1 MIPDINTKIFPSMNV
16 IANKNAVST
25 NTIFFPPIDTIVI
38 ENINTKIFPIM
49 NMNMPIPSINMNTP
63 FFQSINSAFQNMN
76 NKLFKYVNNKLLVRY
91 SKKHRFNILYITG
104 GVAVSSALFYYFYW
118 NFPQI
123 SMDMFKTKDDSNDD
137 SKENDKQGKDTSMV
151 EVASYENKY
160 YDKYDEMESEDLD
173 EDYVKTLK
181 NNVLYEMTPKG
192 RIIMYY
198 DFEKESFTY
207 YCDTKDV
214 PYLYLETVARKY
226 ALTYHCKKIVVDIK
240 RELDTA
246 KETNIANDNKSK
258 ALALVD
264 TKKTDNLFA
273 SFKSYNRKGTGGS
286 KTMNKKFI
294 LRQNAN
300 RYSYSGKVNTYS
312 FLKRNEYKIEKPMD
326 KMDYETFKKLMA
338 KKN

>member
-1 MIPDINTKIFPSMNV
+1 
-16 IANKNAVST
+16 
-25 NTIFFPPIDTIVI
+25 
-38 ENINTKIFPIM
+38 
-49 NMNMPIPSINMNTP
+49 
-63 FFQSINSAFQNMN
+63 MN

-104 GVAVSSALFYYFYW
+104 GVAVSSALFYYLYS

-123 SMDMFKTKDDSNDD
+123 SMDIFKSKDGGKDNDKDD
-137 SKENDKQGKDTSMV
+137 SKENSDKSVV
-151 EVASYENKY
+151 EVESYENKY

-173 EDYVKTLK
+173 EDYVKSLK

-258 ALALVD
+258 AQALVD
-264 TKKTDNLFA
+264 AKKTDNLFA

-326 KMDYETFKKLMA
+326 KLDYETFKKLMA

>member
-1 MIPDINTKIFPSMNV
+1 MIP
-16 IANKNAVST
+16 
-25 NTIFFPPIDTIVI
+25 
-38 ENINTKIFPIM
+38 NINTKIFPVIDTNMLENMDITFFPIM
-49 NMNMPIPSINMNTP
+49 NMNMNMPSINMPSINMPSMNTNTN
-63 FFQSINSAFQNMN
+63 FFQGINRMFQNMN
-76 NKLFKYVNNKLLVRY
+76 DKIIKYINTKLFLRY

-104 GVAVSSALFYYFYW
+104 GVAVSSVLFYYFYR

-123 SMDMFKTKDDSNDD
+123 SMDMFNSKDKDV
-137 SKENDKQGKDTSMV
+137 SKDKNTT
-151 EVASYENKY
+151 EIVAYENKY
-160 YDKYDEMESEDLD
+160 YEKYDELESEDLD
-173 EDYVKTLK
+173 EEYVKTLK

-198 DFEKESFTY
+198 DFEKESFIY

-226 ALTYHCKKIVVDIK
+226 AVTYHCKKIVVDIK

-246 KETNIANDNKSK
+246 KESSGTNDNKSK
-258 ALALVD
+258 APTIVD
-264 TKKTDNLFA
+264 AKKTDNLFA

>member
-1 MIPDINTKIFPSMNV
+1 MIPDITTKIFPSMDV
-16 IANKNAVST
+16 IVNKNSIIT
-25 NTIFFPPIDTIVI
+25 NTNFFPPIDTSVI

-76 NKLFKYVNNKLLVRY
+76 NKFFKYVNNKLLLRY

-104 GVAVSSALFYYFYW
+104 GVAVSSALFYYLYS

-123 SMDMFKTKDDSNDD
+123 SMDMFKSDSKDD
-137 SKENDKQGKDTSMV
+137 SKESSDKSIV
-151 EVASYENKY
+151 EVESYENKY

-173 EDYVKTLK
+173 EDYVKSLK
-181 NNVLYEMTPKG
+181 NNILYEMTPKG

-264 TKKTDNLFA
+264 AKKTDNLFA

-300 RYSYSGKVNTYS
+300 RYSYSGRVNTFS

>member
-1 MIPDINTKIFPSMNV
+1 MNTNTNFFQGINRMFQNMNDKIFKYINTKI
-16 IANKNAVST
+16 
-25 NTIFFPPIDTIVI
+25 
-38 ENINTKIFPIM
+38 
-49 NMNMPIPSINMNTP
+49 
-63 FFQSINSAFQNMN
+63 
-76 NKLFKYVNNKLLVRY
+76 LLRY

-104 GVAVSSALFYYFYW
+104 GVAVSSALFYYLYS

-123 SMDMFKTKDDSNDD
+123 SMDMFRSKDDSKDKGN
-137 SKENDKQGKDTSMV
+137 ENDKQGKDTSGV
-151 EVASYENKY
+151 EVESYENKY
-160 YDKYDEMESEDLD
+160 YDKYDEMESEELD

-198 DFEKESFTY
+198 DFEKESFIY

-240 RELDTA
+240 RELDAA

-258 ALALVD
+258 AQALVD
-264 TKKTDNLFA
+264 AKKTDNLFA

>member
-1 MIPDINTKIFPSMNV
+1 MIPDINTKIFPV
-16 IANKNAVST
+16 IDANML
-25 NTIFFPPIDTIVI
+25 
-38 ENINTKIFPIM
+38 ENMDLTFFPIM
-49 NMNMPIPSINMNTP
+49 NMNMPIPSINIPNMNTNTN
-63 FFQSINSAFQNMN
+63 FFQGINRMFQNMN
-76 NKLFKYVNNKLLVRY
+76 DKIFKYINTKILLRY

-104 GVAVSSALFYYFYW
+104 GVAVSSALFYYLYS

-123 SMDMFKTKDDSNDD
+123 SMDMFRSKDDNKD
-137 SKENDKQGKDTSMV
+137 KGNENDKQGKDTSGV
-151 EVASYENKY
+151 EVESYENKY

-198 DFEKESFTY
+198 DFEKESFIY

-240 RELDTA
+240 RELDAA

-258 ALALVD
+258 AQALVD
-264 TKKTDNLFA
+264 AKKTDNLFA

>member
-1 MIPDINTKIFPSMNV
+1 MIPDINTKIFPSMDV
-16 IANKNAVST
+16 IANKNSIIT
-25 NTIFFPPIDTIVI
+25 NTKFFPSIDTSVI

-49 NMNMPIPSINMNTP
+49 DMNMPIPAINMNTP

-104 GVAVSSALFYYFYW
+104 GIAVSSVLFYYLYS

-123 SMDMFKTKDDSNDD
+123 SMDIFKSKDDGKD
-137 SKENDKQGKDTSMV
+137 NDKDDKSVV

-240 RELDTA
+240 RELDDA

-258 ALALVD
+258 AQALVD

-326 KMDYETFKKLMA
+326 KLDYETFKKLMA

>member
-1 MIPDINTKIFPSMNV
+1 MIPDINTKIFPV
-16 IANKNAVST
+16 IDTKMLENMDLT
-25 NTIFFPPIDTIVI
+25 FFPIM
-38 ENINTKIFPIM
+38 NM
-49 NMNMPIPSINMNTP
+49 NMNMPIPSMNIPSMNTNTN
-63 FFQSINSAFQNMN
+63 FFQGINRMFQNMN
-76 NKLFKYVNNKLLVRY
+76 DKIFKYINTKILLRY

-104 GVAVSSALFYYFYW
+104 GVAVSSALFYYLYS

-123 SMDMFKTKDDSNDD
+123 SMDMFRSKDDSTDKN
-137 SKENDKQGKDTSMV
+137 KENDKQGKDTSGV
-151 EVASYENKY
+151 EVESYENKY

-198 DFEKESFTY
+198 DFEKESFIY

-240 RELDTA
+240 RELDAA

-258 ALALVD
+258 AQALVD
-264 TKKTDNLFA
+264 AKKTDNLFA

>member
-1 MIPDINTKIFPSMNV
+1 MIPDINTKIFPV
-16 IANKNAVST
+16 IDANML
-25 NTIFFPPIDTIVI
+25 
-38 ENINTKIFPIM
+38 ENMDLTFFPIM
-49 NMNMPIPSINMNTP
+49 NMNMPIPSINIPSMNTNTN
-63 FFQSINSAFQNMN
+63 FFQGINRMFQNMN
-76 NKLFKYVNNKLLVRY
+76 DKIFKYINTKILLRY

-104 GVAVSSALFYYFYW
+104 GVAVSSALFYYLYS

-123 SMDMFKTKDDSNDD
+123 SMDMFRSKDDSKDD
-137 SKENDKQGKDTSMV
+137 STDKNKENDKQGKDTSV
-151 EVASYENKY
+151 LEVASYENKY

-173 EDYVKTLK
+173 EEYVKTLK

-198 DFEKESFTY
+198 DFEKESFIY

-240 RELDTA
+240 RELDAA

-258 ALALVD
+258 AQALVD
-264 TKKTDNLFA
+264 AKKTDNLFA

>member
-1 MIPDINTKIFPSMNV
+1 MIPDINTKIFPV
-16 IANKNAVST
+16 IDANML
-25 NTIFFPPIDTIVI
+25 
-38 ENINTKIFPIM
+38 ENMDLTFFPIM
-49 NMNMPIPSINMNTP
+49 NMNMPIPSINIPSMNTNTN
-63 FFQSINSAFQNMN
+63 FFQGINRMFQNMN
-76 NKLFKYVNNKLLVRY
+76 DKIFKYINTKILLRY

-104 GVAVSSALFYYFYW
+104 GVAVSSALFYYLYS

-123 SMDMFKTKDDSNDD
+123 SMDMFRSKDDN
-137 SKENDKQGKDTSMV
+137 SKENDKQGKDTSGV
-151 EVASYENKY
+151 EVESYENKY

-173 EDYVKTLK
+173 EEYVKTLK

-198 DFEKESFTY
+198 DFEKESFIY

-240 RELDTA
+240 RELDAA

-264 TKKTDNLFA
+264 AKTDNLFA

>member
-1 MIPDINTKIFPSMNV
+1 MIPDINTKIFSGMDI
-16 IANKNAVST
+16 IANKNSIIT
-25 NTIFFPPIDTIVI
+25 NTNFFPPIDTSVI
-38 ENINTKIFPIM
+38 ETINTNIFPIM
-49 NMNMPIPSINMNTP
+49 NMNLNMPSINMNTP
-63 FFQSINSAFQNMN
+63 FFQSINSAFQNVN
-76 NKLFKYVNNKLLVRY
+76 NKLFKYVNNKLLLRY

-104 GVAVSSALFYYFYW
+104 GVAVSSALFYYLYS

-123 SMDMFKTKDDSNDD
+123 SMDMFKSKDD
-137 SKENDKQGKDTSMV
+137 SKESSDKSIV
-151 EVASYENKY
+151 EVESYENKY

-173 EDYVKTLK
+173 EEYVKTLK
-181 NNVLYEMTPKG
+181 NNILYEMTPKG

-264 TKKTDNLFA
+264 AKKTDNLFA

-300 RYSYSGKVNTYS
+300 RYSYSGRVNTFS

>member
-1 MIPDINTKIFPSMNV
+1 MIPDINTKIFPV
-16 IANKNAVST
+16 
-25 NTIFFPPIDTIVI
+25 IDTNML
-38 ENINTKIFPIM
+38 ENMDITFFPIM
-49 NMNMPIPSINMNTP
+49 NMNMPSMNIPSINIPNMNTNIN
-63 FFQSINSAFQNMN
+63 FFQGINRMFQNMN
-76 NKLFKYVNNKLLVRY
+76 DKIFKYINTKILLRY

-104 GVAVSSALFYYFYW
+104 GVAVSSALFYYLYS

-123 SMDMFKTKDDSNDD
+123 SMDMFNSKDDSKDN
-137 SKENDKQGKDTSMV
+137 SDKSVV
-151 EVASYENKY
+151 EVESYENKY

-258 ALALVD
+258 AQALVD
-264 TKKTDNLFA
+264 AKKTDNLFA

-300 RYSYSGKVNTYS
+300 RYSYSGKVNTFP

-326 KMDYETFKKLMA
+326 KLDYETFKKLMA

>member
-1 MIPDINTKIFPSMNV
+1 MLRQKEE
-16 IANKNAVST
+16 NKDKGN
-25 NTIFFPPIDTIVI
+25 
-38 ENINTKIFPIM
+38 
-49 NMNMPIPSINMNTP
+49 
-63 FFQSINSAFQNMN
+63 
-76 NKLFKYVNNKLLVRY
+76 
-91 SKKHRFNILYITG
+91 
-104 GVAVSSALFYYFYW
+104 
-118 NFPQI
+118 
-123 SMDMFKTKDDSNDD
+123 
-137 SKENDKQGKDTSMV
+137 ENDKQGKDTSGV
-151 EVASYENKY
+151 EVESYENKY

-198 DFEKESFTY
+198 DFEKESFIY

-240 RELDTA
+240 RELDAA

-258 ALALVD
+258 AQALVD
-264 TKKTDNLFA
+264 AKKTDNLFA

>member
-1 MIPDINTKIFPSMNV
+1 MIPDINTKIFPV
-16 IANKNAVST
+16 IDANML
-25 NTIFFPPIDTIVI
+25 
-38 ENINTKIFPIM
+38 ENMDLTFFPIM
-49 NMNMPIPSINMNTP
+49 NMNMPIPSINIPSMNTNTN
-63 FFQSINSAFQNMN
+63 FFQGINRMFQNMN
-76 NKLFKYVNNKLLVRY
+76 DKIFKYINTKILLRY

-104 GVAVSSALFYYFYW
+104 GVAVSSALFYYLYS

-123 SMDMFKTKDDSNDD
+123 SMDMFRSKDDSTDD
-137 SKENDKQGKDTSMV
+137 STDKNKQGKDTSGV
-151 EVASYENKY
+151 EVESYENKY

-173 EDYVKTLK
+173 EEYVKTLK

-198 DFEKESFTY
+198 DFEKESFIY

-240 RELDTA
+240 RELDAA

-258 ALALVD
+258 AQALVD
-264 TKKTDNLFA
+264 AKKTDNLFA

>member
-1 MIPDINTKIFPSMNV
+1 MIPDINTKIFPV
-16 IANKNAVST
+16 
-25 NTIFFPPIDTIVI
+25 IDTNML
-38 ENINTKIFPIM
+38 ENMDITFFPIM
-49 NMNMPIPSINMNTP
+49 NMNMNIPIPSINIPNMNTNTN
-63 FFQSINSAFQNMN
+63 FFQGINRMFQNMN
-76 NKLFKYVNNKLLVRY
+76 DKIFKYINTKILVRY

-104 GVAVSSALFYYFYW
+104 GIAVSSALFYYLYS

-123 SMDMFKTKDDSNDD
+123 SMDIFKSKDD
-137 SKENDKQGKDTSMV
+137 SKESSDKDDNSKDTSVV
-151 EVASYENKY
+151 EVESYENKY

>member
-1 MIPDINTKIFPSMNV
+1 
-16 IANKNAVST
+16 
-25 NTIFFPPIDTIVI
+25 
-38 ENINTKIFPIM
+38 
-49 NMNMPIPSINMNTP
+49 
-63 FFQSINSAFQNMN
+63 
-76 NKLFKYVNNKLLVRY
+76 
-91 SKKHRFNILYITG
+91 
-104 GVAVSSALFYYFYW
+104 
-118 NFPQI
+118 
-123 SMDMFKTKDDSNDD
+123 MDMFNSKDDSKDD
-137 SKENDKQGKDTSMV
+137 STDDSTDKNKENDKQGKDTSV
-151 EVASYENKY
+151 LEVASYENKY

-198 DFEKESFTY
+198 DFEKESFIY

-226 ALTYHCKKIVVDIK
+226 ALTYHSKKIVVYIK
-240 RELDTA
+240 RELDAA

-258 ALALVD
+258 AQALVD
-264 TKKTDNLFA
+264 AKKTDNLFA

>member
-1 MIPDINTKIFPSMNV
+1 MIPDINTKIFPV
-16 IANKNAVST
+16 IDANML
-25 NTIFFPPIDTIVI
+25 
-38 ENINTKIFPIM
+38 ENMDLTFFPIM
-49 NMNMPIPSINMNTP
+49 NMNMPIPSINIPSMNTNTN
-63 FFQSINSAFQNMN
+63 FFQGINRMFQNMN
-76 NKLFKYVNNKLLVRY
+76 DKIFKYINTKILLRY

-104 GVAVSSALFYYFYW
+104 GVAVSSALFYYLYS

-123 SMDMFKTKDDSNDD
+123 SMDMFRSKDDN
-137 SKENDKQGKDTSMV
+137 SKDNSDKSV
-151 EVASYENKY
+151 LEVASYENKY
-160 YDKYDEMESEDLD
+160 YDKYDEMESEELD

-240 RELDTA
+240 RELDAA

-258 ALALVD
+258 AQALVD
-264 TKKTDNLFA
+264 AKKTDNLFA

>member
-1 MIPDINTKIFPSMNV
+1 MIPDINTKIFPV
-16 IANKNAVST
+16 IDANML
-25 NTIFFPPIDTIVI
+25 
-38 ENINTKIFPIM
+38 ENMDLTFFPIM
-49 NMNMPIPSINMNTP
+49 NMNMPIPSINIPSMNTNTN
-63 FFQSINSAFQNMN
+63 FFQGINRMFQNMN
-76 NKLFKYVNNKLLVRY
+76 DKIFKYINTKILLRY

-104 GVAVSSALFYYFYW
+104 GVAVSSALFYYLYS

-123 SMDMFKTKDDSNDD
+123 SMDMFRSKDDN
-137 SKENDKQGKDTSMV
+137 SKENDKQGKDTSGV
-151 EVASYENKY
+151 EVESYENKY

-173 EDYVKTLK
+173 EEYVKTLK

-198 DFEKESFTY
+198 DFEKESFIY

-240 RELDTA
+240 RELDAA

-258 ALALVD
+258 AQALVD
-264 TKKTDNLFA
+264 AKKTDNLFA